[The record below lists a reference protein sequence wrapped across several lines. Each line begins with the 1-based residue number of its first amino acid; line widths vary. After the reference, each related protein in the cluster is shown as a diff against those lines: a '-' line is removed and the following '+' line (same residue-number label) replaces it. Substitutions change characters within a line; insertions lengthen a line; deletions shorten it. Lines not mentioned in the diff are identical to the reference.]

1 MAFPIKRRN
10 VTLRYYGSKIS
21 GSQQWGE
28 KQKNNRFRL
37 VKNTFAGGLRFF
49 VYFLAVFARLRHEAS

>member
-1 MAFPIKRRN
+1 MERRN
-10 VTLRYYGSKIS
+10 VTLRYHGSKIS

-28 KQKNNRFRL
+28 KQKN
-37 VKNTFAGGLRFF
+37 KNNFARELCFF